1 MESGFTREAVEQ
13 LSATL
18 NEPTWMREF
27 RLEAFELYRSL
38 PMPTTRDEPWRRTD
52 IRALQLEAIGPL
64 LNGAG
69 GASEAPVK
77 LPMTSLDELAGM
89 LLQVDGMT
97 LRRELDERWSE
108 VGVIF
113 TDMETA
119 VREHGELLRK
129 VFMTQAVRPD
139 HGKFAALHAAF
150 WRGGTFLY
158 VPAGVEVD
166 APFQSVLWG
175 TAGKTFAHT
184 LVVLERD
191 ARATT
196 ISEFASETGAEQAL
210 HNGVVEMILRDSA
223 HLNSMTVQEW
233 GGNVWQFTHERAL
246 VGRDASLDW
255 VIGSLGSR
263 LTKSFQTVEL
273 DGVGANARISGLF
286 FTDGRRHLDLDT
298 QQNHNMPDTTSDLLF
313 KGALKGKSR
322 SVWQGMIRVL
332 PEAQRTNGYQANRN
346 LLLSKGAR
354 ADSIPGLEIEAD
366 DVRCTHGATAGQVDE
381 AQLFYLMSR
390 GLVRADAIR
399 LIVHGFFTPVLERI
413 SVPAMR
419 ERLEAAI
426 DARI

>member
-1 MESGFTREAVEQ
+1 
-13 LSATL
+13 
-18 NEPTWMREF
+18 
-27 RLEAFELYRSL
+27 
-38 PMPTTRDEPWRRTD
+38 
-52 IRALQLEAIGPL
+52 
-64 LNGAG
+64 
-69 GASEAPVK
+69 
-77 LPMTSLDELAGM
+77 MTSLDEPAGT
-89 LLQVDGMT
+89 LLQVDGTT
-97 LRRELDERWSE
+97 LRCQLDERWSE
-108 VGVIF
+108 LGVIF
-113 TDMETA
+113 TGMETA
-119 VREHGELLRK
+119 VREHGELLREF
-129 VFMTQAVRPD
+129 FMTRAVRPD

-184 LVVLERD
+184 LLVLERD
-191 ARATT
+191 ARAT
-196 ISEFASETGAEQAL
+196 IINEFASETGAEQAL
-210 HNGVVEMILRDSA
+210 HNGVVEMILRDNA
-223 HLNSMTVQEW
+223 HLNSVTVQEW
-233 GGNVWQFTHERAL
+233 GENVWQFTHERAL
-246 VGRDASLDW
+246 VGRDANLDW
-255 VIGSLGSR
+255 MIGSLGSR

-273 DGVGANARISGLF
+273 DRVGANARVSGLF

-313 KGALKGKSR
+313 KGALKDKSR

-390 GLVRADAIR
+390 GLPRADAIR

-413 SVPAMR
+413 SAPAVR

>member
-1 MESGFTREAVEQ
+1 MESGFTRKAVAQ

-38 PMPTTRDEPWRRTD
+38 PMPTTGDEPWRRTD
-52 IRALQLEAIGPL
+52 IRPLQLEAIGPL

-69 GASEAPVK
+69 GASEAPTS
-77 LPMTSLDELAGM
+77 LPMTSLDEPAGT
-89 LLQVDGMT
+89 LLQVDGTT
-97 LRRELDERWSE
+97 LRCELDERWSE
-108 VGVIF
+108 LGVIF
-113 TDMETA
+113 TGMGTA
-119 VREHGELLRK
+119 VREHGELLREF
-129 VFMTQAVRPD
+129 FMTQAVRPD

-184 LVVLERD
+184 LLVLERD
-191 ARATT
+191 ARAT
-196 ISEFASETGAEQAL
+196 IINEFASETGAGQAL
-210 HNGVVEMILRDSA
+210 HNGVVEMILRDNA
-223 HLNSMTVQEW
+223 HLNNVTVQEW
-233 GGNVWQFTHERAL
+233 GENVWQFTHERAL

-273 DGVGANARISGLF
+273 DRVGANARVSGLF

-313 KGALKGKSR
+313 KGALKDKSR

-390 GLVRADAIR
+390 GLARADAIR

-413 SVPAMR
+413 SAPAVR